1 MSIHHAARVVVK
13 KGGDPKATHWLEI
26 VVVDAEGY
34 EQDCMTVFDTHD
46 IKMTTDAPLV
56 ELESQPTTE

>member
-1 MSIHHAARVVVK
+1 VVK